1 MNKLAI
7 GTVQFGMEYGIAN
20 LDGQVQ
26 QDEVENI
33 LNLAKQNGIRT
44 LDTAQNYGVSEKS
57 IGRYLSHFPNDSW
70 DIVTKVGPESVSLL
84 KSLEESEARLTVRPS
99 ALLAHSP
106 ELFLQERFQVQLQ
119 ALRGEEFPINLGV
132 SLYTKEEID
141 QVLQVGCTPEI
152 VQLPLNMLDT
162 RLYHCGWLQEL
173 CDRGIQIHARSVFL
187 QGLFYL
193 PSAELKHRF
202 PDAYFAIEELKS
214 IASEVNLE
222 LAELSLL
229 WLMSRQEVAR
239 VVIGVDTVEQLEA
252 HLHTLEKHVDPG
264 VFEAALAVRYENE
277 IVLNPSLWQ

>member
-1 MNKLAI
+1 M
-7 GTVQFGMEYGIAN
+7 
-20 LDGQVQ
+20 
-26 QDEVENI
+26 
-33 LNLAKQNGIRT
+33 
-44 LDTAQNYGVSEKS
+44 S
-57 IGRYLSHFPNDSW
+57 
-70 DIVTKVGPESVSLL
+70 
-84 KSLEESEARLTVRPS
+84 
-99 ALLAHSP
+99 
-106 ELFLQERFQVQLQ
+106 
-119 ALRGEEFPINLGV
+119 
-132 SLYTKEEID
+132 
-141 QVLQVGCTPEI
+141 
-152 VQLPLNMLDT
+152 
-162 RLYHCGWLQEL
+162 
-173 CDRGIQIHARSVFL
+173 DRGIQIHARSVFL